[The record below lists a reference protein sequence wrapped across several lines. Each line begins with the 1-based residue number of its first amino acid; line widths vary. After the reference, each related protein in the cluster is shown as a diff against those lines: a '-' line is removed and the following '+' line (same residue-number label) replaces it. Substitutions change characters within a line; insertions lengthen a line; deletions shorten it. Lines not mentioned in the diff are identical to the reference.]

1 MPDRSSAFVLQ
12 FRELTIDDVPL
23 VGGKNAALGEMVA
36 NFSPLGIAVPDGFA
50 VTAAAYNHFL
60 ETAGLRPAIERLL
73 HGLDTR
79 AVRDLARRGEAIRRL
94 ISTAA
99 LPDDL
104 RTAIVAAYQ
113 ELSGGAPAGIDVA
126 VRSSATAED
135 LPDASFA
142 GQQ

>member
-1 MPDRSSAFVLQ
+1 MSDRSSALILQ

-36 NFSPLGIAVPDGFA
+36 NFAPLGIAVPDGFA
-50 VTAAAYNHFL
+50 ITAAAYNHFL
-60 ETAGLRPAIERLL
+60 DSALLRPEIERLL
-73 HGLDTR
+73 TSLDTR
-79 AVRDLARRGEAIRRL
+79 AVRDLARRGKAIRHL

-99 LPDDL
+99 FPEDL
-104 RTAIVAAYQ
+104 RAAIVSAYN
-113 ELSGGAPAGIDVA
+113 ELSAGVPDGIDVA

-142 GQQ
+142 GQ